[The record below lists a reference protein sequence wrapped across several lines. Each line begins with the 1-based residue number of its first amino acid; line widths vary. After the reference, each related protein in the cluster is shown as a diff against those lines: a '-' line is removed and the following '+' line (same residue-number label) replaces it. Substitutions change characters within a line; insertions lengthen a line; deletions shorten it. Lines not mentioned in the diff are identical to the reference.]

1 MLFSM
6 LNYIGFIFVPIV
18 SIANNLSL
26 SQVAIVFAVMRFP
39 YIIDLFVNNFS
50 SKKSKKKILFLI
62 LLFMSLLYLLLGYN
76 ESFRNILTITFGIS
90 LGLALMRP
98 IISAYISDCTNPKE
112 E

>member
-1 MLFSM
+1 M

-50 SKKSKKKILFLI
+50 TKSNKRKILFLI
-62 LLFMSLLYLLLGYN
+62 LLFISFLYLLL
-76 ESFRNILTITFGIS
+76 
-90 LGLALMRP
+90 
-98 IISAYISDCTNPKE
+98 
-112 E
+112 